1 MFGKEPQY
9 VVLQTVLK
17 ESWVGTG
24 VRNLSS
30 LEKIINNQAKKGYRL
45 HTATTS
51 SGDSKGPMG
60 GDRMQVILIFEKI

>member
-1 MFGKEPQY
+1 MFSKEPQY
-9 VVLQTVLK
+9 VVVQTVLK
-17 ESWVGTG
+17 EGLVGTG

-30 LEKIINNQAKKGYRL
+30 LEKVINNQAKKGYRL

-60 GDRMQVILIFEKI
+60 GDRMQVILIFEKM

>member
-1 MFGKEPQY
+1 MFGKESQY

-30 LEKIINNQAKKGYRL
+30 LEKIINDQTKKGYRL

-60 GDRMQVILIFEKI
+60 GAGCRLF

>member
-1 MFGKEPQY
+1 MFSKEPQY

-17 ESWVGTG
+17 EGLVGTG

-60 GDRMQVILIFEKI
+60 GDRTQVILIFEKI